1 MLVIYH
7 RGPFRSNCERSCCQS
22 RHTMYD
28 VFGNGIPQTSGE
40 DTAVITK
47 TEQKQKQ
54 LNCVKSIHGNK
65 KINLI
70 LYVLTLFNIL

>member
-28 VFGNGIPQTSGE
+28 VFGNGIPQASREG
-40 DTAVITK
+40 TAVITK
-47 TEQKQKQ
+47 TEQKLKTIE
-54 LNCVKSIHGNK
+54 LC
-65 KINLI
+65 KINSWE
-70 LYVLTLFNIL
+70 